1 MNDTWSPRQEE
12 RNSDR
17 AKSILIIEDDT
28 DIRDVLKEVF
38 QEETIHQVFL
48 AQDGKTAL
56 DMLQTATPQV
66 FLLDYR
72 LPDMNGLELIDHVRR
87 MRGYEQTPILLMSAS
102 LPWENISRHRIK
114 YVRNWIGYWN
124 W

>member
-38 QEETIHQVFL
+38 QEETI
-48 AQDGKTAL
+48 
-56 DMLQTATPQV
+56 
-66 FLLDYR
+66 
-72 LPDMNGLELIDHVRR
+72 DMNGLELIDHVRR

-114 YVRNWIGYWN
+114 YVRKPFDLDRLLELVEEALTTQDLEIEYTND
-124 W
+124 